1 MDTFSYRDGEL
12 FAEGVA
18 LSRIAERFGTPTYVY
33 SRAHIEAQYRAY
45 ADALA
50 GMPHL
55 VCFAV
60 KANSNLGVLNV
71 LARLGAGFDI
81 VSRGELERVLAAGG
95 DPAKV
100 VFSGVGKTRDDM
112 RRALEVGV
120 HCFNV
125 ESGEELERLQRVAAE
140 LGVKAPVS
148 LRVNPDV
155 DAQTHPYISTGLK
168 ENKFGIAIDEA
179 EAVYARAAELD
190 HLEVIGVDCH
200 IGSQLTQLEPFLDA
214 LERLLGLVDRLAGK
228 GIGIRHLD
236 LGGGLGVRY
245 RDEQPPL
252 AGDYIRAIRE
262 RLHGR
267 DLTLVFEPGR
277 SIVANAGVL
286 LTRVEYLKH
295 TEHKDFA
302 IVDAAMNDLIRPAL
316 YQAWMDVQAVRPRD
330 AAPRRYDL
338 VGPICETGDFL
349 AKDRDLALAEGDLL
363 AVRSAGAYGF
373 VMSSNYNTRGRA
385 AEVLVSG
392 TTSTLIRR
400 RETVGRGRGIRVDQ
414 FPRAL
419 EPEPQRS
426 QRRSELVRGVGR
438 EGPLLIDHA
447 GQSIG
452 HRVERS
458 RESSNL
464 GRAGRVVRAGTEVAR
479 GEHLRH
485 ALEQPQPAR
494 DRIREHE
501 PGESGEQGRCQR
513 NGPEYLQPCSDGIG
527 DDGQGIG
534 QAHCSRHILAGEH
547 RHGDVHQLLLER
559 PGVTSTRLDGAAQG
573 RRNLR
578 S

>member
-1 MDTFSYRDGEL
+1 MEAFSYRDGQL

-18 LSRIAERFGTPTYVY
+18 LPALAQRFGTPTYVY

-45 ADALA
+45 ADALS

-95 DPAKV
+95 KPERI

-125 ESGEELERLQRVAAE
+125 ESADELERLQLVAAE
-140 LGVKAPVS
+140 LGVIAPVS

-155 DAQTHPYISTGLK
+155 DAGTHPYISTGLK
-168 ENKFGIAIDEA
+168 ENKFGIAIADA
-179 EAVYARAAELD
+179 EAVYARADELSNV
-190 HLEVIGVDCH
+190 EVIGVDCH
-200 IGSQLTQLEPFLDA
+200 IGSQLTTLPPFLDA
-214 LERLLGLVDRLAGK
+214 LDRLLALIDRLAVR
-228 GIGIRHLD
+228 GIRIRHLD

-252 AGDYIRAIRE
+252 AGDYIKAVRQRIE
-262 RLHGR
+262 GR
-267 DLTLVFEPGR
+267 DLALVFEPGR
-277 SIVANAGVL
+277 SIVANAGLL

-316 YQAWMDVQAVRPRD
+316 YQAWMDVVPVQPRNGEVRH
-330 AAPRRYDL
+330 YDI

-349 AKDRDLALAEGDLL
+349 AKERPLALAEGDLL

-385 AEVLVSG
+385 AEVLVDG
-392 TTSTLIRR
+392 DQAFEVRR
-400 RETVGRGRGIRVDQ
+400 RESVQ
-414 FPRAL
+414 
-419 EPEPQRS
+419 
-426 QRRSELVRGVGR
+426 ELY
-438 EGPLLIDHA
+438 A
-447 GQSIG
+447 
-452 HRVERS
+452 
-458 RESSNL
+458 
-464 GRAGRVVRAGTEVAR
+464 
-479 GEHLRH
+479 
-485 ALEQPQPAR
+485 
-494 DRIREHE
+494 
-501 PGESGEQGRCQR
+501 GES
-513 NGPEYLQPCSDGIG
+513 
-527 DDGQGIG
+527 
-534 QAHCSRHILAGEH
+534 
-547 RHGDVHQLLLER
+547 LL
-559 PGVTSTRLDGAAQG
+559 PA
-573 RRNLR
+573 
-578 S
+578 